1 MRKTFSP
8 KPAARRG
15 GLIRTAAALGAAV
28 TLTAGLAACSSD
40 SAEGPNAGGDTDNPD
55 AEIKVVA
62 STSVWGDVARAV
74 TDDERVAVTPVI
86 TGDDVDPHHFEPTA
100 ADMARAEEADIV
112 VVGGGGYDAWLYE
125 PLAEKGEEA
134 PLIVH
139 ALDLVGHHHHDHGE
153 GEGHDHEH
161 GEAGHDH
168 EHAEGHD
175 HGHEHAEGHDHD
187 HGDTEGHDHEHNH
200 GHADAEGDPAG
211 RDAEG
216 HVDAEA
222 NEHVWYDP
230 ESVADV
236 AEDVA
241 EAIHEIDPG
250 IETHAEKVEE
260 RLDGLHEKLHGMP
273 AIRVAQTEPIA
284 DHLLAHSDVQEVTPE
299 GFRRTTLNEGEPSAA
314 DAAAFLDAIDND
326 EIDLLVY
333 NPQTATDLTDRLR
346 DTAEKKGITIVEIPE
361 TPPSDKNFLDF
372 FTETVD
378 NLTQAADSS
387 EAA

>member
-1 MRKTFSP
+1 MRKSFSP
-8 KPAARRG
+8 KSAARRG
-15 GLIRTAAALGAAV
+15 GLIRTAAAVGAAV

-40 SAEGPNAGGDTDNPD
+40 SAGGPKAGGDTDNPD

-74 TDDERVAVTPVI
+74 TDDQRVSVTPVI

-153 GEGHDHEH
+153 GEAED
-161 GEAGHDH
+161 HDH

-175 HGHEHAEGHDHD
+175 HEHGEGEHD
-187 HGDTEGHDHEHNH
+187 H
-200 GHADAEGDPAG
+200 GHADAGGDPTG

-230 ESVADV
+230 ESVAEV

-241 EAIHEIDPG
+241 EAIHEIDPDA
-250 IETHAEKVEE
+250 ETHAEKVEE

-273 AIRVAQTEPIA
+273 AVRVAQTEPIA
-284 DHLLAHSDVQEVTPE
+284 DHLLAHSDVKEVTPE

-314 DAAAFLDAIDND
+314 DAAAFLDAIEND
-326 EIDLLVY
+326 QIDLLVY

>member
-8 KPAARRG
+8 KPATRRG
-15 GLIRTAAALGAAV
+15 GLIRTAAAVGATV

-55 AEIKVVA
+55 AEIKIVA

-100 ADMARAEEADIV
+100 ADMARAGEADIV

-139 ALDLVGHHHHDHGE
+139 ALGLVGHHHHDHGE
-153 GEGHDHEH
+153 GEAED
-161 GEAGHDH
+161 HDH

-175 HGHEHAEGHDHD
+175 HEHGEGEHD
-187 HGDTEGHDHEHNH
+187 H
-200 GHADAEGDPAG
+200 GHADAGGDPTG

-230 ESVADV
+230 EAVADV

-241 EAIHEIDPG
+241 EAIHGIDPDV
-250 IETHAEKVEE
+250 ETHAEKVEE
-260 RLDGLHEKLHGMP
+260 RLDGLHEELHGMP

-284 DHLLAHSDVQEVTPE
+284 DHLLAHSDVKEVTPE

-314 DAAAFLDAIDND
+314 DAAAFLDAIEND
-326 EIDLLVY
+326 QIDLLVY

-346 DTAEKKGITIVEIPE
+346 DGAEKKGITIVEIPE
-361 TPPSDKNFLDF
+361 TPPSDKSFLNF